1 MSAQWRLTAASPDQ
15 HKIHYSRCLA
25 PHFPDDFLIL
35 VEPTREGVSI
45 TLHLTWK
52 VHPMGESRKEALR
65 LGFDGSGRLEFHGA
79 TVSSDRGLAP
89 ERDRGDALGLTAP
102 AGGALTDG
110 RIGTNIRHT
119 LTALLRQSIYSR
131 LAGYG
136 DINDADR
143 LAVDPVNWPI

>member
-52 VHPMGESRKEALR
+52 AHPMGESRKEALR
-65 LGFDGSGRLEFHGA
+65 LGFDGSIRLEFHGA
-79 TVSSDRGLAP
+79 TVSSNGGLLVY
-89 ERDRGDALGLTAP
+89 RDVDDALGLTAP
-102 AGGALTDG
+102 AGAALTDG
-110 RIGTNIRHT
+110 RTGTNIRHSQ
-119 LTALLRQSIYSR
+119 TALLRQSIYKPFGWLR
-131 LAGYG
+131 L
-136 DINDADR
+136 
-143 LAVDPVNWPI
+143 LAPAPT